1 MSNKIDKPMMTS
13 EQLIAKMRDEK
24 GITFKYTSEEKA
36 KTYLTDIN
44 NYLRTAAYR
53 QNYQK
58 HTCGKNKGKYIK
70 LDFAYLQE
78 MSTVDM
84 HFRFIVNRMCLDI
97 EQALKVKL
105 IRDVSKEMGQRII
118 IVCWQTYRMEPLYRH
133 VRLRTMLKRWDL

>member
-36 KTYLTDIN
+36 KTYLMDIN

-70 LDFAYLQE
+70 L
-78 MSTVDM
+78 
-84 HFRFIVNRMCLDI
+84 
-97 EQALKVKL
+97 
-105 IRDVSKEMGQRII
+105 
-118 IVCWQTYRMEPLYRH
+118 
-133 VRLRTMLKRWDL
+133 